1 MHMYI
6 SWVSIVQTPHP
17 LLHGYGFALYPLLF
31 CGGSGGTL
39 LDTGRT
45 TSATGTNSTMTY
57 CIPRSRTST
66 YYVYEYYYPWPY
78 HGAARNVQRALIN
91 MWLIVIAYIS
101 IAQKTT

>member
-45 TSATGTNSTMTY
+45 TSATGTNSTMTTAY
-57 CIPRSRTST
+57 HVVVPVRIMSMST
-66 YYVYEYYYPWPY
+66 
-78 HGAARNVQRALIN
+78 
-91 MWLIVIAYIS
+91 
-101 IAQKTT
+101 TTPDHIMGLPGTCNAHS